1 MSSKRTKRQTK
12 LDKTNSTTKLD
23 KTNSAKSNTKPKT
36 IESKTNEL
44 NIYAIVSPC
53 CKAFNMFVDDKRIC
67 TQCGK
72 VYPAIDNKVG
82 SELTTSIVYNISE
95 TKNNMII
102 SGELIQ
108 EFHNKFKRNAND
120 ITCMITEMKCP
131 ECNSYCRMS
140 RDQEANRL
148 FVCTKCRN
156 VFSA

>member
-1 MSSKRTKRQTK
+1 MSSKGSKRQTK
-12 LDKTNSTTKLD
+12 PNETKTTKLNGTNST
-23 KTNSAKSNTKPKT
+23 KSNKPKT
-36 IESKTNEL
+36 TESKTKEL

>member
-12 LDKTNSTTKLD
+12 LSKSDST
-23 KTNSAKSNTKPKT
+23 TKPKT
-36 IESKTNEL
+36 IETKTKEL

-131 ECNSYCRMS
+131 ECNNYCRMS